1 MHSTHSTILTWLRIV
16 AAVSAAACNQASVA
30 KSAAPSPI
38 AEKHLAII
46 SDYSSGLAGVH
57 AANPELKLRVDRDTA
72 LRGELVLVV
81 DYPAPNDNP
90 TSRDVRL
97 DATNTN
103 WSAGSAISFR
113 VRPEHATR
121 LSVSFLDRNH
131 VVYTAWRELQAG
143 VWQSIRIR
151 FAEIRPNP
159 YFQPPDAKTGAP
171 IDVGEVKFLGFAPQ
185 DKTAGRLA
193 ISPVVVIE

>member
-1 MHSTHSTILTWLRIV
+1 MHTTQRMILNWLCL
-16 AAVSAAACNQASVA
+16 AAVVPATGYRQKPV
-30 KSAAPSPI
+30 
-38 AEKHLAII
+38 AII
-46 SDYSSGLAGVH
+46 HDYASGLAGIH
-57 AANPELKLRVDRDTA
+57 AANPEVKLRIDRDAA
-72 LRGELVLVV
+72 LGGESVLVV

-90 TSRDVRL
+90 GSRDVRL
-97 DATNTN
+97 DAANTN
-103 WSAGSAISFR
+103 WSAGSAISFQ

-131 VVYTAWRELQAG
+131 VAHTAWRDLQAG
-143 VWQSIRIR
+143 VWQSVRIP
-151 FAEIRPNP
+151 FSEIRPNP

-171 IDVGEVKFLGFAPQ
+171 IDVSDVKFLGFAPQ